1 MALTQAY
8 IDSSGR
14 VRDGLPSGAMHSRR
28 KVNLGRRN
36 GMTTLAMQPCILLW
50 CPPPLL
56 PPPHPI
62 IAGMCVCK
70 DPSVPG
76 LLVPCTPTPT
86 DRREFFVS
94 IGLAMIALMGGELAS
109 FAPQTGATGPVLASA
124 TITARSDLA
133 GGGVHNE

>member
-1 MALTQAY
+1 MHGVNTSVYRLQRASSLRAAKWCYALSAEGKPWPTQWYDNTRYAT
-8 IDSSGR
+8 
-14 VRDGLPSGAMHSRR
+14 MH
-28 KVNLGRRN
+28 
-36 GMTTLAMQPCILLW
+36 LLW

-56 PPPHPI
+56 PPHPI

-70 DPSVPG
+70 DPSVAG

-86 DRREFFVS
+86 GRREFFVS

-133 GGGVHNE
+133 GGGVQNE